1 MFLRHLTIFKLICF
15 KLICFPNALYF
26 FEDESKHL
34 EYKYFYYFKEE
45 NKTLDTYSFSSK
57 LLNL

>member
-1 MFLRHLTIFKLICF
+1 MNVFKTLNHF
-15 KLICFPNALYF
+15 QTYGFPNAVYF

-34 EYKYFYYFKEE
+34 EYKYFYYFKEK
-45 NKTLDTYSFSSK
+45 NKTLDTYSFSPK